1 MVHPKFCWYDLSDV
15 APVGP
20 EPLRNGDWRVA
31 THHGYSPVA
40 GMRTEALPQVQLEY
54 IGVTS
59 RLKINR
65 SALLAVGSNP
75 IDLKLAGEVGLL
87 LGLGSQASWTVLHSM
102 RTSGLGPHRAC
113 CAIDERVAAAKWLPS
128 FHAWT
133 AGSFLGT
140 AFCDRIFESAHDQAS
155 GANTSWGRGCR
166 AGYG

>member
-75 IDLKLAGEVGLL
+75 IDLKLAGVVGLL

-102 RTSGLGPHRAC
+102 SSSGLGPHKAF
-113 CAIDERVAAAKWLPS
+113 CAIDASVLAAWWFPS
-128 FHAWT
+128 FQAWT
-133 AGSFLGT
+133 VGSLRGT
-140 AFCDRIFESAHDQAS
+140 AFWDRIFESAHDQAP
-155 GANTSWGRGCR
+155 GAKISLGRGCR
-166 AGYG
+166 AGY